1 MCTRTGPNAA
11 KAETITVG
19 SPDLARSCTVSR
31 AFQLI
36 EPLKDPRWQD
46 FLQRHPRS
54 SIFHSKFW
62 LQVLHRTYGYEPVAF
77 TTTPDGQQLENAVVF
92 CVVKSS
98 LVGPRLVSLPFSDH
112 TDLLFENQ
120 SDLSNLLTFLEHG
133 RAEGKWKSVEL
144 RPLDHGS
151 RFTDWANFRDGANY
165 VIHRLDLRPCL
176 GELFQGLHKDSIQ
189 RKIHRATREGL
200 RYEEGKS
207 DSLLHEF
214 YRLTMITRRRQA
226 LPPPPFAWFRN
237 VVDCLGEQVKI
248 RVARTANRAIGAI
261 LTLFYKDTLIYKYG
275 CSDARFHNLGAMP
288 FLMWRAIEDGKQRG
302 LSALDLGRSDIDNAG
317 LITFKNRF
325 GATQSRVIYK
335 KFPGR
340 KAERGKQDWQL
351 QVAKRVFAAMP
362 ERMLVLAGKLLYPHI
377 G

>member
-1 MCTRTGPNAA
+1 
-11 KAETITVG
+11 
-19 SPDLARSCTVSR
+19 
-31 AFQLI
+31 
-36 EPLKDPRWQD
+36 
-46 FLQRHPRS
+46 
-54 SIFHSKFW
+54 
-62 LQVLHRTYGYEPVAF
+62 VAF
-77 TTTPDGQQLENAVVF
+77 TTTPAGQSLENAVVF

-112 TDLLFENQ
+112 SDLLLDNQ
-120 SDLSNLLTFLEHG
+120 NDLSDLLTFLEQG
-133 RAEGKWKSVEL
+133 QAEGKWKSVEL
-144 RPLDHGS
+144 RPLDCAT
-151 RFTDWANFRDGANY
+151 RFTDWANFQDGANY

-176 GELFQGLHKDSIQ
+176 GQLFQRLHKDSIQ
-189 RKIHRATREGL
+189 RKINRAKREGL
-200 RYEEGKS
+200 RYEEGRS
-207 DSLLHEF
+207 DLLLHEF

-248 RVARTANRAIGAI
+248 RVARAGNRPIASI
-261 LTLFYKDTLIYKYG
+261 LTLFYKGTVIYKYG
-275 CSDARFHNLGAMP
+275 CSDARFHNLGGMP
-288 FLMWRAIEDGKQRG
+288 FLMWRAIEDGKQRS
-302 LSALDLGRSDIDNAG
+302 LSELDLGRSDIDNAG

-340 KAERGKQDWQL
+340 KAERGKPDWQL
-351 QVAKRVFAAMP
+351 QLAKRVFAAMP

>member
-1 MCTRTGPNAA
+1 VPTAILM
-11 KAETITVG
+11 VV
-19 SPDLARSCTVSR
+19 RSCTVSG

-36 EPLKDPRWQD
+36 EPLKDRRWDD
-46 FLQRHPRS
+46 FLQLHPRS
-54 SIFHSKFW
+54 SVFHTTSW
-62 LQVLHRTYGYEPVAF
+62 LRVLHRTYGYQPVAF
-77 TTTPDGQQLENAVVF
+77 TTTPAGQSLENAVVF

-112 TDLLFENQ
+112 SDLLLDNQ
-120 SDLSNLLTFLEHG
+120 DDFSDLLTFLEQG

-144 RPLDHGS
+144 RPLDCAS
-151 RFTDWANFRDGANY
+151 RFADWSNFHDGANY

-176 GELFQGLHKDSIQ
+176 GELFQRLHKDSIQ
-189 RKIHRATREGL
+189 RKINRAKREGL
-200 RYEEGKS
+200 RYEEGRS

-226 LPPPPFAWFRN
+226 LPPPPFTWFRN

-248 RVARTANRAIGAI
+248 RVARTGNRAIASI

-302 LSALDLGRSDIDNAG
+302 LSELDLGRSDIDNAG

-325 GATQSRVIYK
+325 GAAQSRVIYK
-335 KFPGR
+335 KFPGS
-340 KAERGKQDWQL
+340 KPEPGKQNWQL
-351 QVAKRVFAAMP
+351 QLAKHVFAAMP